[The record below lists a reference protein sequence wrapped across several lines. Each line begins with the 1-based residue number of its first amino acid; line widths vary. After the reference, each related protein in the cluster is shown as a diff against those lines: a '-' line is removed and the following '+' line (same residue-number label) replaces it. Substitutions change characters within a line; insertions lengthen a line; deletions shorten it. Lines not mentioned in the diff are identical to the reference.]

1 MRAPRGFAA
10 ERPER
15 CERAHDRIGPRAG
28 RARPIAHRAGPSRP
42 PDAHGDTSPASST
55 HQARIAPLSTMPA
68 AVASFFR
75 IVERHAISSIG
86 TNSAI
91 RRAARPADFRFQ
103 I

>member
-1 MRAPRGFAA
+1 MTGSALTP
-10 ERPER
+10 
-15 CERAHDRIGPRAG
+15 AG
-28 RARPIAHRAGPSRP
+28 RGQSLIEPARHDHPMRTAIPRP
-42 PDAHGDTSPASST
+42 
-55 HQARIAPLSTMPA
+55 HQAGIAPLSTMPA

-91 RRAARPADFRFQ
+91 RRAARSADFRFQ